1 MSKYAS
7 IAVSSLVLVGSPA
20 ACWAQDT
27 FLVGVTAAMTGP
39 IAAGYAPVADG
50 MRIYVDKLNAAGGIN
65 GKKIRLIIRD
75 DQSDATKGAANVKR
89 LIEEDKVNLLVND
102 SASTTYQPTMAEVR
116 RSETPVLFVGVCPTE
131 VYPPAKP
138 LMFCTNSFASH
149 YDSRAALDFIK
160 DSAGTVDL
168 NLGLLAQTLPIA
180 RAEIDYAEVLAKE
193 MKMKPVDKEII
204 PVTTSDFTPFAT
216 KVNSA
221 NPQWIW
227 AWIAWDLQT
236 GSLQSLRRLG
246 WTGKFVGWSHIQA
259 EDDLPRVKDQNFYTI
274 GTNSLFFQGLPVQK
288 EIVAAAKADGISY
301 SPTRLT
307 EGWIAGMTIEATLK
321 AASAKGAVTRASIA
335 SAMETLT
342 IDTHGL
348 RGTPI
353 TWTKD
358 NHFRTVQSY
367 RAYRWNGTA
376 LEAMGDWRKYDVKP

>member
-1 MSKYAS
+1 MMRCFA
-7 IAVSSLVLVGSPA
+7 AVSAAVIALASPTS
-20 ACWAQDT
+20 CLAQDAY
-27 FLVGVTAAMTGP
+27 LVGVTAAMTGP

-50 MRIYVDKLNAAGGIN
+50 MRIYIDRLNAAGGVN
-65 GKKIRLIIRD
+65 GKRVRLIIRD
-75 DQSDATKGAANVKR
+75 DQSDATKGASNVKR
-89 LIEEDKVNLLVND
+89 LIEEDNVDLLVND

-116 RSETPVLFVGVCPTE
+116 RSEMPVLFVGVCPTE

-138 LMFCTNSFASH
+138 LMFCTNSFASR

-193 MKMKPVDKEII
+193 MKMRPVDKEII
-204 PVTTSDFTPFAT
+204 PITTSDFTPFAT

-246 WTGKFVGWSHIQA
+246 WSGKFVGWSHIQA
-259 EDDLPRVKDQNFYTI
+259 EDDLPRVKDDNFYTV
-274 GTNSLFFQGLPVQK
+274 GTNSYFFQNLPVQN
-288 EIVAAAKADGISY
+288 EIVAAAKAAGITY
-301 SPTRLT
+301 PATRLT
-307 EGWIAGMTIEATLK
+307 EGWIGGMAIEATLK
-321 AASAKGAVTRASIA
+321 AASANGPVTRSSIVN
-335 SAMETLT
+335 AMETLT
-342 IDTHGL
+342 IDTKGL

-367 RAYRWNGTA
+367 RAHRWNGSA
-376 LEAMGDWRKYDVKP
+376 LEGMGEWRKYDVK